1 MLGRTSR
8 WTNCRTVSRTIRSS
22 WPSTSSRSKKSR
34 SFNKS
39 AILWVLG
46 KHRNSV
52 CVAIAACRRPYCLG
66 YEYQLALYEH
76 AICMHIETL
85 KVFCDIIESGSVS
98 YAASQN
104 FVTQSAVS
112 QQVRSLEEKYECRLL
127 ERARAGV
134 KPTPAGQ
141 ILYNSSK
148 EIVRRFMELENR
160 LREIGSVVAGSIRVG
175 TVYSVGLHELPPYL
189 TEFLRTYPQV
199 NVHLEYLRSN
209 KIYEDLVEG
218 KIDLG
223 VVAYPAKRSQIVTIA
238 FRHDELVL
246 AVPPD
251 NPLAKHS
258 KVNVG
263 QLVGQK
269 FVGYERDIPTRKAS
283 DRILREHGVKPTYAL
298 EFDNIETI
306 KRAVEI
312 GLGCA
317 IVPRMTVENEVLRG
331 TLRMLEFQEGTFL
344 RPLAII
350 YKRGRE
356 LSPAVRKFIDVLT
369 TSNIVPRARGDKTVD
384 KPERPARG
392 ERAERN
398 SDSNNDKAEKTA

>member
-1 MLGRTSR
+1 
-8 WTNCRTVSRTIRSS
+8 
-22 WPSTSSRSKKSR
+22 
-34 SFNKS
+34 
-39 AILWVLG
+39 
-46 KHRNSV
+46 
-52 CVAIAACRRPYCLG
+52 
-66 YEYQLALYEH
+66 
-76 AICMHIETL
+76 MHIETL
-85 KVFCDIIESGSVS
+85 KVFCDIIESGSFS

-112 QQVRSLEEKYECRLL
+112 QQVRSLEEKYDCRLI
-127 ERARAGV
+127 ERGRAGV

-141 ILYNSSK
+141 LLYTASK
-148 EIVRRFMELENR
+148 EIVRRFLELENR
-160 LREIGSVVAGSIRVG
+160 LREIGSVIAGSIRIG

-189 TEFLRTYPQV
+189 TEFLRNFPAV

-209 KIYEDLVEG
+209 KIYEDLLEG

-223 VVAYPAKRSQIVTIA
+223 VVAYPSKRSQVVSVP

-246 AVPPD
+246 IVPAD
-251 NPLAKHS
+251 SPLAKQT

-263 QLVGQK
+263 QLQGQK
-269 FVGYERDIPTRKAS
+269 FVGFERDIPTRKAS
-283 DRILREHGVKPTYAL
+283 DRILRDHGVKPNYML

-317 IVPRMTVENEVLRG
+317 IVPRMTVEHEVARG
-331 TLRMLEFQEGTFL
+331 SLKMLEFQEGTFL

-356 LSPAVRKFIDVLT
+356 LSPAVRKFIDTLTQSGVLPKMG
-369 TSNIVPRARGDKTVD
+369 SGKAARGDRA
-384 KPERPARG
+384 ERSASG
-392 ERAERN
+392 DGAGSAAAERAE
-398 SDSNNDKAEKTA
+398 KAEKSA

>member
-1 MLGRTSR
+1 
-8 WTNCRTVSRTIRSS
+8 
-22 WPSTSSRSKKSR
+22 
-34 SFNKS
+34 
-39 AILWVLG
+39 
-46 KHRNSV
+46 
-52 CVAIAACRRPYCLG
+52 
-66 YEYQLALYEH
+66 
-76 AICMHIETL
+76 MHIETL
-85 KVFCDIIESGSVS
+85 KVFCDIIESGSFS

-112 QQVRSLEEKYECRLL
+112 QQVRSLEEKYDCRLI
-127 ERARAGV
+127 ERGRAGV

-141 ILYNSSK
+141 ILYTASK

-175 TVYSVGLHELPPYL
+175 TVYSIGLHELPPYL
-189 TEFLRTYPQV
+189 TEFLRNYPAV

-209 KIYEDLVEG
+209 KIYEDLIEG

-223 VVAYPAKRSQIVTIA
+223 VVAYPAKRSQIVSIA

-246 AVPPD
+246 VVPPD
-251 NPLAKHS
+251 SPLAKHTKCS
-258 KVNVG
+258 VG
-263 QLVGQK
+263 ALAGQK
-269 FVGYERDIPTRKAS
+269 FVGYERDMATRKAS
-283 DRILREHGVKPTYAL
+283 DRILRDHGVKPQYAL

-317 IVPRMTVENEVLRG
+317 IVPRLTVENEVSRG
-331 TLRMLEFQEGTFL
+331 TLRVLEFQEGTFT

-356 LSPAVRKFIDVLT
+356 LSPAVRKFIETLT
-369 TSNIVPRARGDKTVD
+369 ANNGVA
-384 KPERPARG
+384 KPGRG
-392 ERAERN
+392 ERAERERSSRGERVERATPDGN
-398 SDSNNDKAEKTA
+398 RDGAEKAEKLA

>member
-1 MLGRTSR
+1 
-8 WTNCRTVSRTIRSS
+8 
-22 WPSTSSRSKKSR
+22 
-34 SFNKS
+34 
-39 AILWVLG
+39 
-46 KHRNSV
+46 
-52 CVAIAACRRPYCLG
+52 
-66 YEYQLALYEH
+66 
-76 AICMHIETL
+76 MHIETL

-148 EIVRRFMELENR
+148 EIVRRFMEVENR

-189 TEFLRTYPQV
+189 TEFLRNYPQV

-209 KIYEDLVEG
+209 KIYEDLIEG

-223 VVAYPAKRSQIVTIA
+223 VVAYPAKRSQIVTIP

-246 AVPPD
+246 VVPPD
-251 NPLAKHS
+251 DALAKLN
-258 KVNVG
+258 KVSVSALAG
-263 QLVGQK
+263 LK
-269 FVGYERDIPTRKAS
+269 FVGYERDIATRKAS
-283 DRILREHGVKPTYAL
+283 DRILREHGVKPQYTM

-312 GLGCA
+312 GQGVA
-317 IVPRMTVENEVLRG
+317 IVPLSTVEHETTRG
-331 TLRMLEFQEGTFL
+331 SLKMLEFAEGTFT

-356 LSPAVRKFIDVLT
+356 LSPAVRKFVEVLT
-369 TSNIVPRARGDKTVD
+369 SAKVHSPGTRTDKGDGGNGRSEART
-384 KPERPARG
+384 ERPDKSERQDKSDKSDRSEKADKGEKPDRVEKA
-392 ERAERN
+392 ERAER
-398 SDSNNDKAEKTA
+398 A

>member
-1 MLGRTSR
+1 
-8 WTNCRTVSRTIRSS
+8 
-22 WPSTSSRSKKSR
+22 
-34 SFNKS
+34 
-39 AILWVLG
+39 
-46 KHRNSV
+46 
-52 CVAIAACRRPYCLG
+52 
-66 YEYQLALYEH
+66 
-76 AICMHIETL
+76 MHIESL

-112 QQVRSLEEKYECRLL
+112 QQVRSLEDKYECRLL

-148 EIVRRFMELENR
+148 EIVRRFVELENR

-189 TEFLRTYPQV
+189 SEFLRAYPQV

-246 AVPPD
+246 VVPPED
-251 NPLAKHS
+251 ALAKVS
-258 KVNVG
+258 RVSVSQLAG
-263 QLVGQK
+263 QR
-269 FVGYERDIPTRKAS
+269 FVGYERDIATRKAS
-283 DRILREHGVKPTYAL
+283 DRILREYGVKPNYTM

-312 GLGCA
+312 GQGVA
-317 IVPRMTVENEVLRG
+317 IVPLSTVEHETTRG
-331 TLRMLEFQEGTFL
+331 SLKMLEFSEGAFT

-356 LSPAVRKFIDVLT
+356 LSPAVRKFVEVLT
-369 TSNIVPRARGDKTVD
+369 TAKISSPGTRSEKGDGNSSRNEARA
-384 KPERPARG
+384 ERPDKSERVEKS
-392 ERAERN
+392 ERAE
-398 SDSNNDKAEKTA
+398 KAERTDKS

>member
-1 MLGRTSR
+1 
-8 WTNCRTVSRTIRSS
+8 
-22 WPSTSSRSKKSR
+22 
-34 SFNKS
+34 
-39 AILWVLG
+39 
-46 KHRNSV
+46 
-52 CVAIAACRRPYCLG
+52 
-66 YEYQLALYEH
+66 
-76 AICMHIETL
+76 MHIETL

-141 ILYNSSK
+141 ILYNCSK
-148 EIVRRFMELENR
+148 EIVRRFVELENR

-189 TEFLRTYPQV
+189 TEFLRNYPQV

-209 KIYEDLVEG
+209 NIYEDLIEG

-223 VVAYPAKRSQIVTIA
+223 VVAYPAKRSQVMTIA
-238 FRHDELVL
+238 FRNDDLVL
-246 AVPPD
+246 AVPPSD
-251 NPLAKHS
+251 PLARHA
-258 KVNVG
+258 KVSVRD
-263 QLVGQK
+263 LIGQK
-269 FVGYERDIPTRKAS
+269 FVGYERDQATRKAS
-283 DRILREHGVKPTYAL
+283 DRILREHGVRPNYTM

-312 GLGCA
+312 GQGLA
-317 IVPRMTVENEVLRG
+317 IVPRSTVDRETATGSLK
-331 TLRMLEFQEGTFL
+331 MLEFTEGTFT

-356 LSPAVRKFIDVLT
+356 LSPAVRKFVEVLT
-369 TSNIVPRARGDKTVD
+369 AGNNPSPWTKGDRTEAAPK
-384 KPERPARG
+384 G
-392 ERAERN
+392 ERASRPER
-398 SDSNNDKAEKTA
+398 AEKADRAAERSA

>member
-1 MLGRTSR
+1 
-8 WTNCRTVSRTIRSS
+8 
-22 WPSTSSRSKKSR
+22 
-34 SFNKS
+34 
-39 AILWVLG
+39 
-46 KHRNSV
+46 
-52 CVAIAACRRPYCLG
+52 
-66 YEYQLALYEH
+66 
-76 AICMHIETL
+76 MHIETL
-85 KVFCDIIESGSVS
+85 KVFCDIIESGSFS

-112 QQVRSLEEKYECRLL
+112 QQVRSLEEKYDCRLI
-127 ERARAGV
+127 ERGRAGV

-141 ILYNSSK
+141 ILYTSSK
-148 EIVRRFMELENR
+148 EIVRRVLELENR

-189 TEFLRTYPQV
+189 SEFLRNFPSV

-209 KIYEDLVEG
+209 KIYEDLIEG
-218 KIDLG
+218 KVDLG
-223 VVAYPAKRSQIVTIA
+223 VVAYPAKRSQIVTVP

-251 NPLAKHS
+251 NPLAKHT
-258 KVNVG
+258 KVSVG
-263 QLVGQK
+263 QLQGQK

-283 DRILREHGVKPTYAL
+283 DKILREHGVKPNYVL

-317 IVPRMTVENEVLRG
+317 IVPRMTVENEVTRG
-331 TLRMLEFQEGTFL
+331 TLRLLEFQEGTFL

-356 LSPAVRKFIDVLT
+356 LSPAVRKFIEVLT
-369 TSNIVPRARGDKTVD
+369 SSTVSPRSRAEKAADR
-384 KPERPARG
+384 ALRG
-392 ERAERN
+392 ERAERTP
-398 SDSNNDKAEKTA
+398 DSSSNDRLEKTEKSA

>member
-1 MLGRTSR
+1 
-8 WTNCRTVSRTIRSS
+8 
-22 WPSTSSRSKKSR
+22 
-34 SFNKS
+34 
-39 AILWVLG
+39 
-46 KHRNSV
+46 
-52 CVAIAACRRPYCLG
+52 
-66 YEYQLALYEH
+66 
-76 AICMHIETL
+76 MHIETL

-134 KPTPAGQ
+134 KATPAGQ

-148 EIVRRFMELENR
+148 EIVRRFVELENR
-160 LREIGSVVAGSIRVG
+160 LREIGSVVAGAIRVG

-189 TEFLRTYPQV
+189 AEFLRTHPQV

-223 VVAYPAKRSQIVTIA
+223 IVAYPAKRSQIVTIA
-238 FRHDELVL
+238 FRHDDLVL
-246 AVPPD
+246 VVPPD
-251 NPLAKHS
+251 DLLAKGNRVS
-258 KVNVG
+258 VRDLAG
-263 QLVGQK
+263 QN
-269 FVGYERDIPTRKAS
+269 FVGYERDIATRKAS
-283 DRILREHGVKPTYAL
+283 DHILREYGVRPRYTM

-312 GLGCA
+312 GQGIA
-317 IVPRMTVENEVLRG
+317 IVPRSAVMMETGRG
-331 TLRMLEFQEGTFL
+331 SLKLLEFAEGPFM

-350 YKRGRE
+350 YKKGRD
-356 LSPAVRKFIDVLT
+356 LSPAVNKFVETLT
-369 TSNIVPRARGDKTVD
+369 NSKIPIPGHPGRNHD
-384 KPERPARG
+384 KPERS
-392 ERAERN
+392 ERN
-398 SDSNNDKAEKTA
+398 EKAV

>member
-1 MLGRTSR
+1 
-8 WTNCRTVSRTIRSS
+8 
-22 WPSTSSRSKKSR
+22 
-34 SFNKS
+34 
-39 AILWVLG
+39 
-46 KHRNSV
+46 
-52 CVAIAACRRPYCLG
+52 
-66 YEYQLALYEH
+66 
-76 AICMHIETL
+76 MHIETL
-85 KVFCDIIESGSVS
+85 KVFCDIIESGSFS

-112 QQVRSLEEKYECRLL
+112 QQVRSLEEKYDCRLI
-127 ERARAGV
+127 ERGRAGV

-141 ILYNSSK
+141 ILYTASK
-148 EIVRRFMELENR
+148 EIVRRFLELENR
-160 LREIGSVVAGSIRVG
+160 LREIGSIVAGSIRVG

-189 TEFLRTYPQV
+189 SEFLRNYPAV

-209 KIYEDLVEG
+209 KIYDDLLEG
-218 KIDLG
+218 KVDLG
-223 VVAYPAKRSQIVTIA
+223 VVAYPSKRSQVVVVP

-251 NPLAKHS
+251 NPLAKHT
-258 KVNVG
+258 KVTVA
-263 QLVGQK
+263 QLAGLK

-317 IVPRMTVENEVLRG
+317 IVPRMTVENEVARG
-331 TLRMLEFQEGTFL
+331 TLRMCEFAEGTFL

-356 LSPAVRKFIDVLT
+356 LSPAVKKFIETLT
-369 TSNIVPRARGDKTVD
+369 TSTAVPRARGEKL
-384 KPERPARG
+384 ERTARA
-392 ERAERN
+392 ERIERN
-398 SDSNNDKAEKTA
+398 SDSNSSDRLEKAEKSA

>member
-1 MLGRTSR
+1 
-8 WTNCRTVSRTIRSS
+8 
-22 WPSTSSRSKKSR
+22 
-34 SFNKS
+34 
-39 AILWVLG
+39 
-46 KHRNSV
+46 
-52 CVAIAACRRPYCLG
+52 
-66 YEYQLALYEH
+66 
-76 AICMHIETL
+76 MHIETL
-85 KVFCDIIESGSVS
+85 KVFCDIIESGSFS

-112 QQVRSLEEKYECRLL
+112 QQVRSLEEKYDCRLI
-127 ERARAGV
+127 ERGRAGV

-141 ILYNSSK
+141 ILYTSSK
-148 EIVRRFMELENR
+148 EIVRRFLELENR

-189 TEFLRTYPQV
+189 TEFLKNYPAV

-209 KIYEDLVEG
+209 KIYEDLIEG
-218 KIDLG
+218 KVDLG
-223 VVAYPAKRSQIVTIA
+223 VVAYPGKRSQVISVP

-251 NPLAKHS
+251 NPLAKRS

-263 QLVGQK
+263 ELQGQK
-269 FVGYERDIPTRKAS
+269 LVGYERDIPTRKAS

-317 IVPRMTVENEVLRG
+317 IVPRMTVEHEVGRG
-331 TLRMLEFQEGTFL
+331 TLKMLEFQEGTFL

-356 LSPAVRKFIDVLT
+356 LSPAVRKFVDVLT
-369 TSNIVPRARGDKTVD
+369 QSTALPKMGRSEKAARSDH
-384 KPERPARG
+384 A
-392 ERAERN
+392 ERAER
-398 SDSNNDKAEKTA
+398 SGDGKAATERLDKAEKTA

>member
-1 MLGRTSR
+1 
-8 WTNCRTVSRTIRSS
+8 
-22 WPSTSSRSKKSR
+22 
-34 SFNKS
+34 
-39 AILWVLG
+39 
-46 KHRNSV
+46 
-52 CVAIAACRRPYCLG
+52 
-66 YEYQLALYEH
+66 
-76 AICMHIETL
+76 MHIETL
-85 KVFCDIIESGSVS
+85 KVFCDIIESGSFS

-112 QQVRSLEEKYECRLL
+112 QQVRSLEEKYDCRLI
-127 ERARAGV
+127 ERGRAGV

-141 ILYNSSK
+141 LLYAASK
-148 EIVRRFMELENR
+148 EIVRRFLELENR

-189 TEFLRTYPQV
+189 TEFLRNFPSV

-209 KIYEDLVEG
+209 KIYEDLIEG

-223 VVAYPAKRSQIVTIA
+223 VVAYPAKRSQIVSVP

-246 AVPPD
+246 IIPPE

-258 KVNVG
+258 KVKIG
-263 QLVGQK
+263 ALAGQK
-269 FVGYERDIPTRKAS
+269 FVGYERDIATRKAS
-283 DRILREHGVKPTYAL
+283 DKILRDHGVKPQYTL

-317 IVPRMTVENEVLRG
+317 IVPRMTVEHEVARG
-331 TLRMLEFQEGTFL
+331 TLKMLEFEEGTFL

-356 LSPAVRKFIDVLT
+356 LSPAVKKFIDVLT
-369 TSNIVPRARGDKTVD
+369 QNVPKQLARNDK
-384 KPERPARG
+384 
-392 ERAERN
+392 
-398 SDSNNDKAEKTA
+398 NDKAEKNEKVDKSEKVDRVERSIDSARVDRAERGERLEKAEKSA

>member
-1 MLGRTSR
+1 
-8 WTNCRTVSRTIRSS
+8 
-22 WPSTSSRSKKSR
+22 
-34 SFNKS
+34 
-39 AILWVLG
+39 
-46 KHRNSV
+46 
-52 CVAIAACRRPYCLG
+52 
-66 YEYQLALYEH
+66 
-76 AICMHIETL
+76 MHIETL

-112 QQVRSLEEKYECRLL
+112 QQVRSLEDKYECRLL

-134 KPTPAGQ
+134 KPTAAGQ

-148 EIVRRFMELENR
+148 EIVRRFVELENR

-189 TEFLRTYPQV
+189 TEFLRAYPQV

-209 KIYEDLVEG
+209 KIYEDLLEG

-246 AVPPD
+246 VVPPED
-251 NPLAKHS
+251 PLAKLN
-258 KVNVG
+258 KVSVAQLLG
-263 QLVGQK
+263 QR
-269 FVGYERDIPTRKAS
+269 FVGYERDIATRKAS
-283 DRILREHGVKPTYAL
+283 DRILRDYGVRPHYTM

-312 GLGCA
+312 GQGVA
-317 IVPRMTVENEVLRG
+317 IVPRSTVELEISRG
-331 TLRMLEFQEGTFL
+331 SLKLLEFNEGPFT

-350 YKRGRE
+350 HKRGRE
-356 LSPAVRKFIDVLT
+356 PSPAVRKFIEVLT
-369 TSNIVPRARGDKTVD
+369 TSKLPIPGHSGRNLDGRSMDGNDRSEKQDRN
-384 KPERPARG
+384 ERHDRG
-392 ERAERN
+392 ERLDRAERTE
-398 SDSNNDKAEKTA
+398 KIEKTAQSH

>member
-1 MLGRTSR
+1 
-8 WTNCRTVSRTIRSS
+8 
-22 WPSTSSRSKKSR
+22 
-34 SFNKS
+34 
-39 AILWVLG
+39 
-46 KHRNSV
+46 
-52 CVAIAACRRPYCLG
+52 
-66 YEYQLALYEH
+66 
-76 AICMHIETL
+76 MHIETL
-85 KVFCDIIESGSVS
+85 KVFCDIIESGSFS
-98 YAASQN
+98 FAASQN

-112 QQVRSLEEKYECRLL
+112 QQVRSLEEKYDCRLI
-127 ERARAGV
+127 ERGRTGV
-134 KPTPAGQ
+134 KATDAGQ
-141 ILYNSSK
+141 LLYTAGK
-148 EIVRRFMELENR
+148 EIVRRFTELENR
-160 LREIGSVVAGSIRVG
+160 LREIGSVVGGSIRVG

-189 TEFLRTYPQV
+189 TEFLRNYPAV

-209 KIYEDLVEG
+209 KIYEDLIEG
-218 KIDLG
+218 KVDLG
-223 VVAYPAKRSQIVTIA
+223 VVAYPAKRSQIVSVP

-283 DRILREHGVKPTYAL
+283 DRILREHGVKPTYVL

-356 LSPAVRKFIDVLT
+356 LSPAVRKFIEVLT

-398 SDSNNDKAEKTA
+398 SDSNNEKAEKTA